1 MSDPKSQ
8 LALVNLTSG
17 NQQGQVFVLW
27 LQQLLG
33 EESVF
38 CTTCREQV
46 RNILETNIDSD
57 GWKVFVCG
65 GDGTCNLVVQVL
77 QYFPWKVCMIHIPI
91 GTGNDL
97 SRSLGWGGSC
107 KSFKELER
115 FINYAQLA
123 NIERVDVWSVS
134 VQQNNN
140 NNNNSFQREST
151 FMVGFL
157 SLGIDA
163 QVELCFNE
171 SRWKN
176 PSSYRYT
183 WLNIAKYGWYGL
195 QTMWKWS
202 RVAGLQDFVESLEVD
217 GVPLHIPCHIQSIL
231 VLNLPSYGAGALP
244 IPHTSNTSDQWN
256 VFGNDG
262 LIEIVG
268 ITGLLHFLGL
278 ELGMSA
284 IKLGQ
289 GRNISI
295 RLKQNKI
302 PIAIQVDGEPRSLY
316 SATIQIAVS
325 EKQQQFALGPFHLKN
340 SPRFAQF
347 V

>member
-115 FINYAQLA
+115 FINYAQHA

-302 PIAIQVDGEPRSLY
+302 PIAIQVSSRRCF
-316 SATIQIAVS
+316 I
-325 EKQQQFALGPFHLKN
+325 
-340 SPRFAQF
+340 
-347 V
+347 